1 MYDKI
6 FKASTAQGY
15 VTHIEG
21 RIHSLNANKTQGYES
36 EVKRLEF
43 ALADVISK
51 MGEGELEALR
61 AHQNKTM
68 TPEEVNAERR
78 RLEKAMAE
86 NRDKPS
92 I

>member
-1 MYDKI
+1 
-6 FKASTAQGY
+6 
-15 VTHIEG
+15 
-21 RIHSLNANKTQGYES
+21 
-36 EVKRLEF
+36 
-43 ALADVISK
+43 